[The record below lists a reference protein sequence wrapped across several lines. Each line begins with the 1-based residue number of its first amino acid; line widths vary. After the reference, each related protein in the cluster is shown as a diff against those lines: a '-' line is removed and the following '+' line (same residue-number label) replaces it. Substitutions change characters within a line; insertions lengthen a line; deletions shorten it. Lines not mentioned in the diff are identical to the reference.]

1 MDTKVQE
8 NDYLRTTVKEY
19 PKRKR
24 ARLLRR
30 NAKQAR
36 YGVKPSTYAKRTA
49 REKKLIWE
57 RLNYAKLYNQHKEY
71 RFRKA
76 QKLFNSKNQARF
88 KREDELL
95 CVDNQINSE
104 NL

>member
-1 MDTKVQE
+1 MTIEVQE
-8 NDYLRTTVKEY
+8 NGDSLITFKESKKVNNRKYLYNRAVK
-19 PKRKR
+19 
-24 ARLLRR
+24 
-30 NAKQAR
+30 AR